1 MVVAKEE
8 IFGPVLTVQRVASFD
23 EALEV
28 ANSSEYGLASCVFTD
43 VQANVYR
50 FMTEVQSG
58 MIHINHGSVSE
69 SFMPF
74 GGVKMSGLGSFS
86 IGATN
91 KDFFTNFKVIYNQY
105 I

>member
-1 MVVAKEE
+1 
-8 IFGPVLTVQRVASFD
+8 
-23 EALEV
+23 
-28 ANSSEYGLASCVFTD
+28 VFTD
-43 VQANVYR
+43 TQANVYR
-50 FMTEVQSG
+50 FMTECQSG

-74 GGVKMSGLGSFS
+74 GGVKMSGLGPFS
-86 IGATN
+86 IGVTN